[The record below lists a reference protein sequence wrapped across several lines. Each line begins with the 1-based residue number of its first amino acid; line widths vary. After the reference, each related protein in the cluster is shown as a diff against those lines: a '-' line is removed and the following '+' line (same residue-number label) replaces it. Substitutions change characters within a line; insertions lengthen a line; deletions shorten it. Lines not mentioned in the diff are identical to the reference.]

1 MRGPHNYSSPNNG
14 LRANIDGS
22 IGRKGVDM
30 GQHTPLP
37 DVFPESGEDR
47 IARAVLRSATD
58 FAIITTDLNNRVT
71 SWNPGAE
78 TLLGWMREEVLG
90 DTLDRIFTPEDR
102 AAGQVGKEEARTRR
116 LGRSEDERWH
126 MRSDGSRFWASGL
139 MMRLEDEET
148 KTPSGYLKILR
159 DRTAQHLAESAAI
172 AREAQFR
179 ALVEASPQMTFFA
192 DAMGRISYRNP
203 YWYRYTGQQNG
214 LSRGGDWTAAVHPD
228 DREVLLQV
236 WREALAT
243 GQACELE
250 VRFWRASDKSWR
262 WFMAK
267 AAPMKD
273 AEGLIEGWII
283 IGVEI
288 DLMVAARD
296 DLSRNKRALE
306 TEVAVRTADRDRM
319 WRLSGDIMMVMGAD
333 TRIRSINPAWT
344 RQLGWTESELM
355 GNYFMQ
361 RIHPEDVMATQTEI
375 ERLQGGKA
383 ASRFRCRYQHKEGG
397 YRNLSWTAVLGDG
410 VIHAVAR
417 DLTAQT
423 EAAAELEQA
432 QEALRQSQKMEV
444 VGQLTGGIAHDFNN
458 LLTGILGSLEMM
470 QRRAQRGEQVD
481 VARYTNAAMESAK
494 RAAALTHRLLA
505 FSRRQPLDPKPTD
518 ANELL
523 NGLSELF
530 RRTLGE
536 SIDLNVVTEGGLW
549 TTLCDSHQ
557 LENAILNLVI
567 NARDAMPQGGI
578 LTIQTSNAYLDR
590 AYVARAGAGT
600 PGPYVCIAVSDTGT
614 GMSAE
619 VMAQAFEPFFTTKPQ
634 GEGTGLGLSMIYG
647 FARQSNGYAKI
658 ESEVD
663 RGTTVK
669 IYLPRF
675 EGEHIVTDVSETAAA
690 DMASSS
696 PGKTIL
702 VVEDEIIVRKLM
714 VEVLTDMH
722 FHVLEAVDGPTGLR
736 LLESDTRIDLL
747 ITDIGL
753 PGLNGR
759 KMVDAA
765 RVFRPG
771 LKVLFMT
778 GYAENAALAGGFL
791 KFGMEMI
798 TKPFAVTAMISRV
811 TAMIGAS

>member
-1 MRGPHNYSSPNNG
+1 
-14 LRANIDGS
+14 
-22 IGRKGVDM
+22 M
-30 GQHTPLP
+30 GQHTQHPH
-37 DVFPESGEDR
+37 VFPDSGDDR

-58 FAIITTDLNNRVT
+58 FAIITTDLNNRIT

-90 DTLDRIFTPEDR
+90 CTLDRIFTLEDR
-102 AAGQVGKEEARTRR
+102 AAGLVAKEEARTRQ

-139 MMRLEDEET
+139 MMRLEDEQT
-148 KTPSGYLKILR
+148 KSPSGYLKILR

-179 ALVEASPQMTFFA
+179 ALVEASPQMTFFS
-192 DAMGRISYRNP
+192 DASGRIGYRNP
-203 YWYRYTGQQNG
+203 YWYRYTGQNG
-214 LSRGGDWTAAVHPD
+214 LSREGDWTGAVHPD
-228 DREVLLQV
+228 DREVLV
-236 WREALAT
+236 HAWRQALT
-243 GQACELE
+243 SGLACELE

-273 AEGLIEGWII
+273 AEGRIEGWII
-283 IGVEI
+283 IGLEI

-296 DLSRNKRALE
+296 DLSRNKRELE

-319 WRLSGDIMMVMGAD
+319 WRLSGDIMMVMGFD

-344 RQLGWTESELM
+344 TQLGWTESELI
-355 GNYFMQ
+355 GHPFMQ
-361 RIHPEDVMATQTEI
+361 RIHPESVVAAQSAI
-375 ERLQGGKA
+375 ERLQNGRA
-383 ASRFRCRYQHKEGG
+383 ASRFRCRYLHKDGG
-397 YRNLSWTAVLGDG
+397 YHDLSWTVVPGDG
-410 VIHAVAR
+410 VIHTVAR

-432 QEALRQSQKMEV
+432 QEALRQSQKMEA

-481 VARYTNAAMESAK
+481 VVRYTNAAMESAK

-518 ANELL
+518 ANDLL
-523 NGLSELF
+523 NGLSELL

-536 SIDLNVVTEGGLW
+536 SIVLNVVTEDGLW

-567 NARDAMPQGGI
+567 NARDAMPAGGT
-578 LTIQTSNAYLDR
+578 LTIETSNAYLDR
-590 AYVARAGAGT
+590 AYVARAGAGK
-600 PGPYVCIAVSDTGT
+600 PGPYVCIAVSDTGV
-614 GMSAE
+614 GMSAD
-619 VMAQAFEPFFTTKPQ
+619 VMTQAFEPFFTTKPQ

-647 FARQSNGYAKI
+647 FARQSNGSARIY
-658 ESEVD
+658 SEVD

-675 EGEHIVTDVSETAAA
+675 EGESAAADVSEATGTDAV
-690 DMASSS
+690 SS
-696 PGKTIL
+696 PSGKTIL
-702 VVEDEIIVRKLM
+702 VVEDEIVVRTLM
-714 VEVLTDMH
+714 VEVLTDMN
-722 FHVLEAVDGPTGLR
+722 FHVLEAIDGPSGLR
-736 LLESDTRIDLL
+736 LLESDVHIDLL

-753 PGLNGR
+753 PGLNG
-759 KMVDAA
+759 KQMVDAA
-765 RVFRPG
+765 RLLRPS
-771 LKVLFMT
+771 LNVLFMT
-778 GYAENAALAGGFL
+778 GYSENAAVAGGFL
-791 KFGMEMI
+791 KNGMEII
-798 TKPFAVTAMISRV
+798 TKPFAVTTMVSRIA
-811 TAMIGAS
+811 TMIGAS